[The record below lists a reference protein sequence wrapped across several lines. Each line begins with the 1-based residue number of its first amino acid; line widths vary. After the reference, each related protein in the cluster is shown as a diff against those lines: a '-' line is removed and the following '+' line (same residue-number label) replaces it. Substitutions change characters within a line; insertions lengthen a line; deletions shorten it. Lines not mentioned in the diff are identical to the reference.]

1 MNIELAEAGK
11 LSVQQEKAL
20 DQLGEAVYPPEVAA
34 SLPGKSVTWASPQWS
49 LLLWEQEELVTHA
62 GLLVREILQDG
73 TMRRIGG
80 IGGVATHP
88 AKQGRGFASQAMREA
103 AKRFDT
109 DFAVS
114 YALLFCRS
122 QLVPFY
128 ERLLWKPFMGKVF
141 VDQPEG
147 KVEFTV
153 NGAMVLDV
161 REPAPKSGTLDLNG
175 LPW

>member
-1 MNIELAEAGK
+1 MNIELVEAGK

-103 AKRFDT
+103 AKR
-109 DFAVS
+109 
-114 YALLFCRS
+114 
-122 QLVPFY
+122 
-128 ERLLWKPFMGKVF
+128 
-141 VDQPEG
+141 
-147 KVEFTV
+147 
-153 NGAMVLDV
+153 
-161 REPAPKSGTLDLNG
+161 
-175 LPW
+175 